1 MPKLKTKSAAKKRF
15 SVTATGKI
23 KCKAAYTRHMMRN
36 KSTKMKRQGRGTHVL
51 NEMDTNVILINY
63 LPYSRRKARKARPAA
78 AITATVEA

>member
-36 KSTKMKRQGRGTHVL
+36 KSTKMKRKARGTHIL
-51 NEMDTNVILINY
+51 NEMDTKVILVNY
-63 LPYSRRKARKARPAA
+63 LPHSLRKARRPRPYA
-78 AITATVEA
+78 AITAQLEA

>member
-36 KSTKMKRQGRGTHVL
+36 KSTKMKRQARGTHIL
-51 NEMDTNVILINY
+51 NEMDTNTILINY
-63 LPYSRRKARKARPAA
+63 LPYARSKARRPRPKAV
-78 AITATVEA
+78 ITAQVEA